1 MMCAKSL
8 SSSSIA
14 HRRTSLII
22 IITLSLFK
30 GEKKEHWMDW
40 AGDAYNAQ
48 LIQDIK
54 AMFKV
59 LFMFLP
65 LPVFWS
71 LFDQQGSRWVLQA
84 GQMNGD
90 AGQFKFWHYSNR
102 PLALRGHVT
111 NASLKQRV
119 VILLLPKLNITQ
131 KLSYTR
137 NLRGNAFK
145 GDIFWYFD
153 LSTKHYDLYR
163 LPCWRA
169 CSNEVDKTTLCLYL
183 VKCFIVTFRCA
194 INVTTSSFQHFPWSL
209 SAKYVISRKRRAKQ
223 PKKYRVMC
231 FYSIEND
238 MQNFRHFCKKKRKSL
253 QIVT

>member
-8 SSSSIA
+8 SSLSIA

-90 AGQFKFWHYSNR
+90 AGQFKF
-102 PLALRGHVT
+102 
-111 NASLKQRV
+111 
-119 VILLLPKLNITQ
+119 
-131 KLSYTR
+131 
-137 NLRGNAFK
+137 
-145 GDIFWYFD
+145 
-153 LSTKHYDLYR
+153 
-163 LPCWRA
+163 
-169 CSNEVDKTTLCLYL
+169 
-183 VKCFIVTFRCA
+183 
-194 INVTTSSFQHFPWSL
+194 
-209 SAKYVISRKRRAKQ
+209 
-223 PKKYRVMC
+223 
-231 FYSIEND
+231 
-238 MQNFRHFCKKKRKSL
+238 
-253 QIVT
+253 

>member
-90 AGQFKFWHYSNR
+90 AGQFTLWHYSNG
-102 PLALRGHVT
+102 PLAVRGHVT

-119 VILLLPKLNITQ
+119 VILLLPKIDITHKNYLTAEIWEETHLKEILYGTLICQ
-131 KLSYTR
+131 QSIMICIGCHAGGHALIAS
-137 NLRGNAFK
+137 NALQRGGQN
-145 GDIFWYFD
+145 YF
-153 LSTKHYDLYR
+153 LL
-163 LPCWRA
+163 
-169 CSNEVDKTTLCLYL
+169 
-183 VKCFIVTFRCA
+183 
-194 INVTTSSFQHFPWSL
+194 
-209 SAKYVISRKRRAKQ
+209 IS
-223 PKKYRVMC
+223 C
-231 FYSIEND
+231 
-238 MQNFRHFCKKKRKSL
+238 
-253 QIVT
+253 